1 MKELLLTGLLLLGL
15 LAPAH
20 AQIEYLTLDKQALD
34 LPARSFYIEQVL
46 DGRIDRAGVGQ
57 TQEEALFGL
66 VNTTQPIDLS
76 PNLVAGLTNFVQA
89 QLPARP
95 DDRAV
100 LLLVRE
106 LRVAEQAVS
115 ATTGPGGT
123 TMTPAGT
130 ARQARATV
138 ALYLHTAA
146 GYHFVKTATDTL
158 RPRSLYGAAYGHERN
173 IANVLQRCLAQF
185 SAADLLAAQRQPAQ
199 TLADLAR
206 IGRITPAGGLGYA
219 ILNPAARLEPGY
231 YPSFL
236 AFRNNQLVPAPTLRV
251 KTTARLSQHGDSLRE
266 ITPQVMVNGKE
277 RPLPESWGFWDGQRA
292 YIRYQ
297 GHYAA
302 LARQGDAFEFV
313 ATPKG
318 SGSVWAG
325 APKPTVHTLD
335 LVSGRATLFADAG
348 RPNPH
353 TDTARIY
360 VYCPLGA
367 GPAQTVFLN
376 DKPVGELGENQV
388 LKLAWAD
395 PVHEPRLRLG
405 PAPAPELAFMPNFRQ
420 PVYVRPARKPEPGKP
435 PLELVAPKAGEFDL
449 KAIRLRTRK

>member
-1 MKELLLTGLLLLGL
+1 MKQLLSTGLLLLSL
-15 LAPAH
+15 TAPAH
-20 AQIEYLTLDKQALD
+20 AQIEYLTLDKQELD
-34 LPARSFYIEQVL
+34 LPARSFYVEQVL

-66 VNTTQPIDLS
+66 ANSTQPLDLS
-76 PNLVAGLTNFVQA
+76 PNLVTSLTKFVQA
-89 QLPARP
+89 QLPTRP
-95 DDRAV
+95 GDQPV
-100 LLLVRE
+100 LLLIKE

-115 ATTGPGGT
+115 ATAGPAGT
-123 TMTPAGT
+123 TLTPAGT

-146 GYHFVKTATDTL
+146 GYHFVKTTTDTL

-185 SAADLLAAQRQPAQ
+185 SAADLLAARRQPAQ
-199 TLADLAR
+199 PLAVLAG
-206 IGRITPAGGLGYA
+206 IGRLAPAGGLGYA
-219 ILNPAARLEPGY
+219 ILSPATSLVPGY

-236 AFRNNQLVPAPTLRV
+236 AFRNNQPVPVPTLQVNR
-251 KTTARLSQHGDSLRE
+251 KDHTSQTGDSLRE
-266 ITPQVMVNGKE
+266 IFPQLIVNGKA
-277 RPLPESWGFWDGQRA
+277 RALPECWGFSDGQRT
-292 YIRYQ
+292 YVRYQ
-297 GHYAA
+297 GQYAA
-302 LARQGDAFEFV
+302 LARQGDAFAFV

-318 SGSVWAG
+318 SLWAS

-335 LVSGRATLFADAG
+335 LVSGRITLFADAG

-367 GPAQTVFLN
+367 DPAQTVFLN

-405 PAPAPELAFMPNFRQ
+405 LAPALELAFMPNFRQ
-420 PVYVRPARKPEPGKP
+420 PVYVRPARKPAPGKP
-435 PLELVAPKAGEFDL
+435 PLELVAPKAAEFDL
-449 KAIRLRTRK
+449 KAIRLRTRQ